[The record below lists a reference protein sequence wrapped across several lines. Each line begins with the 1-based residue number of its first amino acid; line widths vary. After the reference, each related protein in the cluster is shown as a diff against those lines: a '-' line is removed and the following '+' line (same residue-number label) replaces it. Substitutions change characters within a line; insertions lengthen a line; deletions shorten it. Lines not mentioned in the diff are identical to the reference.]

1 MTAGRSANPS
11 SLPGGGG
18 ASVGPPLHLP
28 CSAGLAALAV
38 SRHLPWAL
46 APLQFWGGCGG
57 AGTAA
62 WGLSG
67 QGRAPVLKS
76 FPASCRAKAGL
87 RLLPVPPAAS
97 PAIASRAA
105 SAQGSRLLRVS
116 TCFPA
121 SASVLMP
128 GPCSPDMSLEA
139 LLSPASPRVGGPPP
153 HVRPRP
159 PPCTPTTTAPS
170 AGRAGAVCVCPHHV
184 WAQGPLAR
192 FPLCLSPRPGA
203 WSLVGTQQVLMRGLD
218 IRAGEEEVVRPVP
231 VARGLSAGGKLEAG

>member
-153 HVRPRP
+153 MYAHDPPHVRPRP
-159 PPCTPTTTAPS
+159 QPRVLAVPARSVSAPTTS
-170 AGRAGAVCVCPHHV
+170 GR
-184 WAQGPLAR
+184 
-192 FPLCLSPRPGA
+192 
-203 WSLVGTQQVLMRGLD
+203 RGLW
-218 IRAGEEEVVRPVP
+218 
-231 VARGLSAGGKLEAG
+231 RGFPCV